1 VAIFPTACLKLFSRS
16 FGLTDCASHCQSHKV
31 VLLKF
36 TLNQTN
42 LWAAT
47 YQNILQNHP
56 DPTEVRFWL
65 DALQWDKAQRMG
77 PGKVKVCLSAP
88 NNYYANFITSAY
100 RTEIERA
107 VTQVLGESCE
117 VVIEAL
123 DNKADSEKFEDGHQD
138 ETPAP
143 PNPFAGEILD
153 NLLAPPSASDA
164 AAHAAS
170 ARPMPS
176 ARGSFKP
183 ARDASRDSSRVISD
197 NIDTH
202 LIFDN
207 YIVGPSNQ
215 FAYASAFSTA
225 EKPVVQFNPLFIY
238 GPPAVGKTHL
248 LHAIGNHIKAR
259 NPHIRA
265 YFVSA
270 ENFVNE
276 FIESIQHKNPG
287 DFRAKYRENVDLLLI
302 DDVQFIVGKD
312 RSEEEFIHTFNTLHS
327 LKKMI
332 VLTSD
337 KAPKD
342 IDGLEE
348 RIRTRFEMGLVA
360 DIRAPEIET
369 RIAILKAKA
378 ESDDIYLP
386 DEVATFLGMY
396 VKDTVRNLHGALVK
410 LQQYASLTGSEI
422 TLDLAKQVLHNSI
435 PEEGQEYTVEMIL
448 NAACKHYGIKMKDLK
463 GTSRAKNFSLP
474 RQVAMFLIRRYTNL
488 GYREIGQIF
497 GKDHSTAVHA
507 HQKIEAE
514 IEIDMDLKRNIEQ
527 VREQL

>member
-1 VAIFPTACLKLFSRS
+1 MNHA
-16 FGLTDCASHCQSHKV
+16 
-31 VLLKF
+31 
-36 TLNQTN
+36 N
-42 LWAAT
+42 LWATT
-47 YQNILQNHP
+47 YHHILQNHE
-56 DPTEVRFWL
+56 DPNGVKFWL
-65 DALQWDKAQRMG
+65 DALKWGKAERLGQGR
-77 PGKVKVCLSAP
+77 VRIFLSAP
-88 NNYYANFITSAY
+88 NLYYVNFINQMFK
-100 RTEIERA
+100 TEIEGA
-107 VTQVLGESCE
+107 VAQVLGESCE
-117 VVIEAL
+117 VIVEVERAASV
-123 DNKADSEKFEDGHQD
+123 DDAVTTQTAPEKQFFEI
-138 ETPAP
+138 
-143 PNPFAGEILD
+143 PNAINP
-153 NLLAPPSASDA
+153 LAPPTAHDLSHVAGPEVGTARAVVKAASPF
-164 AAHAAS
+164 S
-170 ARPMPS
+170 ARPVSQP
-176 ARGSFKP
+176 RL
-183 ARDASRDSSRVISD
+183 ISD
-197 NIDTH
+197 HIDPSLT
-202 LIFDN
+202 FDN

-215 FAYASAFSTA
+215 FAYASAFSTS
-225 EKPVVQFNPLFIY
+225 EKPAVQFNPLFIY

-248 LHAIGNHIKAR
+248 LHAIANHLKQK

-276 FIESIQHKNPG
+276 FIESLQHKNPG

-360 DIRAPEIET
+360 DIRPPEIET

-386 DEVATFLGMY
+386 DEVATFLGTY
-396 VKDTVRNLHGALVK
+396 VRDTVRNLHGALVK

-422 TLDLAKQVLHNSI
+422 TLDLAKQVLQSSI
-435 PEEGQEYTVEMIL
+435 PEEGQEYTVEMIM
-448 NAACKHYGIKMKDLK
+448 NAVCKHHSIKQKDLK
-463 GTSRAKNFSLP
+463 GISRAKAFSLP
-474 RQVAMFLIRRYTNL
+474 RQIAMYLIRRYTNL

-514 IEIDMDLKRNIEQ
+514 VETDLDLKRNIEAIC
-527 VREQL
+527 EQL